1 MPLYVKLAH
10 QALATEFMAI
20 GPIIAILLTV
30 GIVTAII
37 QAVFQIEDAAFGLLP
52 KTLAMIAIALF
63 GGFGA
68 LQAFGSLATFWIGHA
83 AQIVHQSWS

>member
-1 MPLYVKLAH
+1 M
-10 QALATEFMAI
+10 ATEFMAI
-20 GPIIAILLTV
+20 APIIAILLTV

-52 KTLAMIAIALF
+52 KTIAMIAIALF

-68 LQAFGSLATFWIGHA
+68 LQAFETLATDWIGHA
-83 AQIVHQSWS
+83 AVIVHQSWS

>member
-10 QALATEFMAI
+10 DALAAEFMGIA
-20 GPIIAILLTV
+20 PIIAILLTV

-52 KTLAMIAIALF
+52 KTIAMIAIAVF

-68 LQAFGSLATFWIGHA
+68 LQVFENLATFWISHA
-83 AQIVHQSWS
+83 GLIVHQSWS